1 MLERSGSMAVA
12 LGNGAKVCGTRF
24 GFVALLVLFLTIEFT
39 ASALANDNW
48 RYAGEGG
55 AWRVSESG
63 GKVAVVNSKSIII
76 EFEEPYNK
84 ALIANDKIAD
94 VVPLTDRSVYIVGKG
109 VGSTSLALLDDKKRV
124 IAALEVDVTHD
135 LKDLRAKLRNAIPQG
150 RVVAS
155 EANGRI
161 LLSGSVPDAA
171 AAQKALAIAEQ
182 YAPKAVTNA
191 IGVRAVQQ
199 VMLEV
204 RFVEAN
210 RNASREL
217 GLGSRWRSNR
227 FNADI
232 GGQAIVGTSLIAS
245 EALLSGAA
253 PFGTMIA
260 RMLDTGL
267 KADAIVRALE
277 QKGLAR
283 RLAEPN
289 LVTMSGD
296 KASFLAGGEF
306 PFPVDS
312 GDDTITIAFKK
323 FGVAL
328 DFTPTVLSDGLI
340 HLKIEPEVSEL
351 DAAGGIRINGTQI
364 PGLVVRKAQTT
375 VELRNGQSFA
385 IAGLLQSNNTRLS
398 SQVPWLGSVPVLGP
412 LFRSAQYQKN
422 QTDLV
427 IIVTPRLVRG
437 ARPGERL
444 KTPLD
449 GAAPSNDRD
458 YFLMSRDEK
467 PHWKTTVRSQAYG
480 EIRPGHIIQLTERST
495 VR

>member
-1 MLERSGSMAVA
+1 MVMMSQA
-12 LGNGAKVCGTRF
+12 
-24 GFVALLVLFLTIEFT
+24 
-39 ASALANDNW
+39 ASANGNW
-48 RYAGEGG
+48 RYSGSGSG
-55 AWRVSESG
+55 WRVSESG
-63 GKVAVVNSKSIII
+63 GKVSVVNHKSIII
-76 EFEEPYNK
+76 EFNEPYNK
-84 ALIANDKIAD
+84 ALIADEKIAD
-94 VVPLTDRSVYIVGKG
+94 VVPLTDRSVYVVGKG
-109 VGSTSLALLDDKKRV
+109 VGSTSLALLDDQRRV

-135 LKDLRAKLRNAIPQG
+135 MKDLRRKIRESIPFANLR
-150 RVVAS
+150 VS

-161 LLSGSVPDAA
+161 LLSGTVADTPS
-171 AAQKALAIAEQ
+171 AQKAIAIAEQ

-191 IGVRAVQQ
+191 IEVRSVQQ

-204 RFVEAN
+204 RFIEAN
-210 RNASREL
+210 RTASREL

-232 GGQAIVGTSLIAS
+232 GGQAIVANDFISS

-260 RMLDTGL
+260 RMLDKGL
-267 KADAIVRALE
+267 RADAIVRALE
-277 QKGLAR
+277 QRGLAR

-312 GDDTITIAFKK
+312 GDQTITIAFKK

-328 DFTPTVLSDGLI
+328 DFTPTALSDGLI
-340 HLKIEPEVSEL
+340 NLKIEPEVSEL

-385 IAGLLQSNNTRLS
+385 IAGLLQNNNTRLS
-398 SQVPWLGSVPVLGP
+398 SQIPWLGSVPVLGA

-427 IIVTPRLVRG
+427 IIVTPRLVRA
-437 ARPGERL
+437 ARPGEKL
-444 KTPLD
+444 KSPLD
-449 GAAPSNDRD
+449 GAKPSNDID
-458 YFLMSRDEK
+458 YFMLSRDER
-467 PHWKTTVRSQAYG
+467 PNWKATVRAEAAG
-480 EIRPGHIIQLTERST
+480 HARPGHIITLDERRL
-495 VR
+495 VQ